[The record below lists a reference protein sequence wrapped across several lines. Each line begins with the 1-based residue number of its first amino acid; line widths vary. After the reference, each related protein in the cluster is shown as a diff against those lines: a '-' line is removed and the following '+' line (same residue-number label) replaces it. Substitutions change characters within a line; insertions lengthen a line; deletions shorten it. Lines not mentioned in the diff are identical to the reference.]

1 MRIIVCIKQ
10 VPDPEGDWESFE
22 IMEDG
27 LTVTPRGIPPVLGV
41 FDENALEAALRIRDA
56 AAVPVGIPVLSI
68 GKKVTD
74 AVIIKALAAGADEV
88 IKVEDPLL
96 MTAGLSSMAAAK
108 VLASIIQKIGTCDL
122 ILTGRQSSDLNAGET
137 GIYLGLHLNIPVIS
151 MAKKVDA
158 EGGKVRAQR
167 LIPGGHEVVVADL
180 PALVVVSNEVG
191 ELRYPAMKVRRE
203 ARKKPILR
211 MTIKEI
217 GVNGVELQDEPPL
230 VLTHLKH
237 PVLPGKKCH
246 YFSPDDPAAAG
257 KDLVR
262 RLADHHFV

>member
-1 MRIIVCIKQ
+1 MHIIVCIKQ
-10 VPDPEGDWESFE
+10 VPDPEGDWEAFE

-27 LTVTPRGIPPVLGV
+27 LTVTPRGVPPVLGV

-56 AAVPVGIPVLSI
+56 AAAPVRITVLSI
-68 GKKVTD
+68 GKRVAD
-74 AVIIKALAAGADEV
+74 AVMIKALAAGADEV
-88 IKVEDPLL
+88 IKLEDPLL
-96 MTAGLSSMAAAK
+96 KTAGLSSMAAAK
-108 VLASIIQKIGTCDL
+108 VLASVIQKIGTCDL
-122 ILTGRQSSDLNAGET
+122 ILTGRQSSDLNAGKT

-158 EGGKVRAQR
+158 EGGQVRARR

-203 ARKKPILR
+203 ARKKPILK
-211 MTIKEI
+211 MTMEEI
-217 GVNGVELQDEPPL
+217 SINGVDLRGEPPL
-230 VLTHLKH
+230 VLTRLVH
-237 PVLPGKKCH
+237 PVLPEKKCH
-246 YFSPDDPAAAG
+246 YFPSDDPAAAG